1 MSFVKLPS
9 NSEKLL
15 FELVQAENPTRLLN
29 EQYNLSKGRAKQELD
44 GIVREL
50 EEYGYIIVNWAGNMP
65 FFVTLNNSARTY
77 SEKLADYER
86 VAIQGAQ
93 RNDMK
98 DTVFISHRST
108 DKDVVDMLLDFF
120 SRTEIPS
127 NRIFCS
133 SLPGNDINEKISAE
147 VKENLKNSLVNIV
160 ILSQDYYQSAYCLNE
175 AGILWYEDTT
185 VIPIALPEIDSN
197 NMYGFLNN
205 EYKLR
210 RLNCDTDI
218 SYIYDTLT
226 SALSVERAKT
236 TVFTKESKKL
246 IERYSEYIQSRGI
259 SQIDCSNSLSISK
272 ITTDDE
278 RIVLYYILQKSVRK
292 ITKTDITRW
301 LNENEIYDVDIDNA
315 FDLLS
320 SFEGGKINNDA
331 LEFGFDLFRKYTA
344 DSSSILPILKAC
356 VDNHIKLALDTFKA
370 IWVSNSIDEVIMLF
384 IAYIIDERICAFGN
398 RWLADSQVESIKHWE
413 EKCSLDST
421 LSSNY
426 GSCLEF
432 FVQNNLVYASGWT
445 SYGNAREYTLCPSL
459 QAHLFSCPEYIADK
473 LNEVKEK
480 FICELPF

>member
-185 VIPIALPEIDSN
+185 VIPIA
-197 NMYGFLNN
+197 
-205 EYKLR
+205 
-210 RLNCDTDI
+210 
-218 SYIYDTLT
+218 
-226 SALSVERAKT
+226 
-236 TVFTKESKKL
+236 
-246 IERYSEYIQSRGI
+246 
-259 SQIDCSNSLSISK
+259 
-272 ITTDDE
+272 
-278 RIVLYYILQKSVRK
+278 
-292 ITKTDITRW
+292 
-301 LNENEIYDVDIDNA
+301 
-315 FDLLS
+315 
-320 SFEGGKINNDA
+320 
-331 LEFGFDLFRKYTA
+331 
-344 DSSSILPILKAC
+344 
-356 VDNHIKLALDTFKA
+356 
-370 IWVSNSIDEVIMLF
+370 
-384 IAYIIDERICAFGN
+384 
-398 RWLADSQVESIKHWE
+398 
-413 EKCSLDST
+413 
-421 LSSNY
+421 
-426 GSCLEF
+426 CL
-432 FVQNNLVYASGWT
+432 W
-445 SYGNAREYTLCPSL
+445 
-459 QAHLFSCPEYIADK
+459 
-473 LNEVKEK
+473 
-480 FICELPF
+480 